1 MNIEV
6 GKCYRANITISWC
19 ITLPVGYRVVV
30 VAVSARKISYDWAG
44 DIIKVSRK
52 EFERGFSEEPDATTL
67 KQYFEVT
74 RIIRSTPLSYHKAMA
89 LSPEQRREI
98 FDAIKATEDT
108 KDALNKLLL
117 SLATGGQ
124 NERS

>member
-1 MNIEV
+1 MSIEV
-6 GKCYRANITISWC
+6 GKCYRANITVSWR

-52 EFERGFSEEPDATTL
+52 EFERDFSEEPDATTL

-74 RIIRSTPLSYHKAMA
+74 RIIRATPLSYHKAMA

-117 SLATGGQ
+117 SLATGV
-124 NERS
+124 EK